1 VGKDLS
7 LSPPDGPVKDRHH
20 TKDQPSLNSPWKGPS
35 LGAMT
40 RFRPLAAVLL
50 TVTAL
55 ISAACAPAGTS
66 ARITAY
72 GTPGAPDGFKDRT
85 VAIRALAGQTGS
97 LEYDRAA
104 QRMAGELTAM
114 GARVVTDGADAP
126 WIVTFTYGTDGGRV
140 ELYDRPVMTGHV
152 RNGPPPFFGDPWES
166 RTFARTVH
174 THWLVLDLHDGPTLG
189 DRDPREVK
197 PTNEV
202 RVETRSASGALAAAL
217 PTLIRAAVQAFPG
230 EDGRTT
236 TRRVT
241 PPAN

>member
-1 VGKDLS
+1 
-7 LSPPDGPVKDRHH
+7 
-20 TKDQPSLNSPWKGPS
+20 
-35 LGAMT
+35 MT
-40 RFRPLAAVLL
+40 RFHPLAAVLL

-55 ISAACAPAGTS
+55 VSAACAPSGPS

-72 GTPGAPDGFKDRT
+72 GTLGAPNDLKGRT
-85 VAIRALAGQTGS
+85 IAVRPLAGQTGS

-104 QRMAGELTAM
+104 ETMARELSAM
-114 GARVVTDGADAP
+114 GAHVVADGEEAP
-126 WIVTFTYGTDGGRV
+126 WVITFTYGTDGGRV
-140 ELYDRPVMTGHV
+140 ELYDRPVMTGHM